1 MEWILKFPSSRIH
14 HLEAF
19 HSDHKPILL
28 CTDSKFKRFY
38 KKGRPFRFEAMWI
51 KDNSCEGVIK
61 ESWGSSLASP
71 SVWDFSSKI
80 STCQEN
86 LKLWNR
92 TTFGHVRNTLTKKLK
107 ELQNAEVSDCY
118 RTNPSRIHV
127 LRDEIQKLK
136 TREELMWKQRSAIC
150 G

>member
-19 HSDHKPILL
+19 HLDHKPILL
-28 CTDSKFKRFY
+28 CTDSEFKRSY
-38 KKGRPFRFEAMWI
+38 KKRRPFRFEAMWI

-61 ESWGSSLASP
+61 ESWGTSLASP

-92 TTFGHVRNTLTKKLK
+92 TTFGHVRNTLTKKLR

-118 RTNPSRIHV
+118 RTNPGQIYV

-136 TREELMWKQRSAIC
+136 TREEWM
-150 G
+150 